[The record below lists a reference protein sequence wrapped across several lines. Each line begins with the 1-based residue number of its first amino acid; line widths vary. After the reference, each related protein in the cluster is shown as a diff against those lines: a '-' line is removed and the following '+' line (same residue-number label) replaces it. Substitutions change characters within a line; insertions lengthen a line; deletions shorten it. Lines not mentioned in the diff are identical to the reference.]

1 MHAFG
6 MLYARIG
13 SVAGA
18 HAHYFVKQ
26 ETIFSK
32 RRGQRTHMYMHARS
46 SNGTGFTTLGQ
57 TDEGS
62 LLKEGSSIG
71 R

>member
-18 HAHYFVKQ
+18 HAHYCVKQ

-32 RRGQRTHMYMHARS
+32 RRGQRTHMHARTC
-46 SNGTGFTTLGQ
+46 NGTGFTTLGQ